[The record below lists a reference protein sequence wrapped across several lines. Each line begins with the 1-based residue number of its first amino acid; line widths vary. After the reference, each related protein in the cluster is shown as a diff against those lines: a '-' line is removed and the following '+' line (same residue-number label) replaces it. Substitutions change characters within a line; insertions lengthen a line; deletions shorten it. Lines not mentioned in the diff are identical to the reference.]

1 MVDYTSHIPSRGRGS
16 SLEFGLA
23 LWIIL
28 VDRTWRNTYLV
39 SFWPSSFQNCQ
50 LLITPSW
57 KPPSLVPATTEEAK
71 TGPLDQRPCR
81 ESLKEERRPSWTL
94 VLPAEIDSMN
104 VPSQHPMEGRW
115 DFPTKVCPD
124 WKSWANIWWYFKL
137 FNLGVTCYAGK
148 DGWNR

>member
-23 LWIIL
+23 LWIIS
-28 VDRTWRNTYLV
+28 VDRTWRNLYLV
-39 SFWPSSFQNCQ
+39 SFWPSSFQDCQ

-57 KPPSLVPATTEEAK
+57 KPPSLVPATMEEAR

-94 VLPAEIDSMN
+94 WSQLKLTAWMFPVNTPWREDEI
-104 VPSQHPMEGRW
+104 
-115 DFPTKVCPD
+115 FPLRSAQTEE
-124 WKSWANIWWYFKL
+124 SWANIWWYFKL
-137 FNLGVTCYAGK
+137 FNLGVTCYAAK